1 MDNSI
6 FQSLHIRLL
15 LGQLCFQ
22 LLVASV
28 VAFIFGRSGG
38 AITFDPVTVFFV
50 FLLYVGLPVS
60 VVYGLVTT
68 VVVKAV
74 DYLTKPSSAEI
85 NSSSV
90 RRATLISHITATVS
104 VVALYVGYVVLKG

>member
-6 FQSLHIRLL
+6 FRSLHIKFLF
-15 LGQLCFQ
+15 GHVCFQ

-38 AITFDPVTVFFV
+38 VITFDPVTVFFV
-50 FLLYVGLPVS
+50 FLLYVGLPVT
-60 VVYGLVTT
+60 VVYSLVTT

-74 DYLTKPSSAEI
+74 DYLTKPKSAEI
-85 NSSSV
+85 NSSGV
-90 RRATLISHITATVS
+90 RSATLISHMTASVS